1 MQQIFCPK
9 NISSDNDTVTT
20 RKAIKSYPSIKVIP
34 ENTDTTNNVSFDL
47 INPERI
53 TKIINNLYK
62 SKGTQQG
69 DIPTKIIKDNTD
81 LFSYFI
87 SASFNN
93 AINKAVY
100 LDELKHADIKPIHKK
115 ESRNENKIKDLYFS
129 KFIKNRGTLY
139 V

>member
-1 MQQIFCPK
+1 M
-9 NISSDNDTVTT
+9 
-20 RKAIKSYPSIKVIP
+20 
-34 ENTDTTNNVSFDL
+34 

-87 SASFNN
+87 SASFN
-93 AINKAVY
+93 AINKGVY
-100 LDELKHADIKPIHKK
+100 LDELKHADIKPVHKK
-115 ESRNENKIKDLYFS
+115 KSRNESKIKDLYFT
-129 KFIKNRGTLY
+129 KFIKNCGTLY

>member
-1 MQQIFCPK
+1 M
-9 NISSDNDTVTT
+9 
-20 RKAIKSYPSIKVIP
+20 
-34 ENTDTTNNVSFDL
+34 

-87 SASFNN
+87 PASFNN
-93 AINKAVY
+93 AINKGVY
-100 LDELKHADIKPIHKK
+100 LDGLKHADIKPIHKK
-115 ESRNENKIKDLYFS
+115 ESRNENKIKDLYFT